1 MTAIPAE
8 LSAALAGRYD
18 LERVVGR
25 GGMATVYLARDV
37 RYGRAVAL
45 KVLHAE
51 LSATLGAERFQREI
65 QIAARLSH
73 PHILMLIEA
82 GEAAGQL
89 YYVMPFVDG
98 ESLRQKL
105 VRQRTLPPAEVATL
119 IKEVAGALDY
129 AHTQGVVHRDIK
141 PENILLSAGHALVAD
156 FGIAKAV
163 TTATDQA
170 LTRTGFPLGT
180 VGYMSPEQAAGLTNL
195 NERSDVYSLAAT
207 SYEMLLGELPG
218 MWPGDEASRTGRFT
232 DAPARQRAALDR
244 LPAAVEGVLV
254 RGLLLRD
261 TLRFPSPG
269 AFADALSAA
278 LVPTPRYRSTE
289 ADQILARAAELDA
302 TQPTTDRG
310 LSLGGLQR
318 IAGEVGIAPEHV
330 ERAAREVVRQEPSPM
345 VRRNPFLGS
354 PTRAVTVRVAR
365 GQFTEADAAVMVG
378 TIRSTLGNLGNLSM
392 LGRELSWQSMP
403 YGGGTGRHVYIALR
417 PVSGGT
423 EIRIEENFQQRAG
436 GYFGGIMGGVG
447 GGGMGAVIGLSINL
461 LHLQSPGAI
470 GAVVLCHI
478 SATYLLARR
487 LFRRHVEKRTA
498 ELGQLADRLA
508 AYLEDPS
515 RR

>member
-1 MTAIPAE
+1 MTTIPAG
-8 LSAALAGRYD
+8 LSTALAGRYD

-25 GGMATVYLARDV
+25 GGMATVYLARDL
-37 RYGRAVAL
+37 RYGRPVAL

-98 ESLRQKL
+98 ESLRQRL
-105 VRQRTLPPAEVATL
+105 LRQRTLRPPEVAGL
-119 IKEVAGALDY
+119 VREVAGALDY

-195 NERSDVYSLAAT
+195 NERTDVYSLAAT
-207 SYEMLLGELPG
+207 TYEMLLGELPG
-218 MWPGDEASRTGRFT
+218 MWPGEEASRAGRFIE
-232 DAPARQRAALDR
+232 APSRQRTALDL
-244 LPAAVEGVLV
+244 LPGGVEAVLV
-254 RGLLLRD
+254 RGLQLRE
-261 TLRFPSPG
+261 TQRYPTPG
-269 AFADALSAA
+269 AFADALAEA
-278 LVPTPRYRSTE
+278 LGPRPRYRSTE

-302 TQPTTDRG
+302 QPTTDRG
-310 LSLGGLQR
+310 MSLAGLQR

-330 ERAAREVVRQEPSPM
+330 QQAAREVVRRDQSPP
-345 VRRNPFLGS
+345 VRVNPFLGS
-354 PTRAVTVRVAR
+354 PTRAVCVRVAR
-365 GQFTEADAAVMVG
+365 GQFTEAHAAAMVG
-378 TIRSTLGNLGNLSM
+378 TIRSTLGNMGNLSM

-403 YGGGTGRHVYIALR
+403 YGSGQGRHVFVALR
-417 PVSGGT
+417 PVGSGT

-447 GGGMGAVIGLSINL
+447 GGGMGAVIGLSVNL
-461 LHLQSPGAI
+461 LHLNSPAAI
-470 GAVVLCHI
+470 GGVILGHL

-487 LFRRHVEKRTA
+487 LLRRHVTRRTE
-498 ELGQLADRLA
+498 ELDQLADRLA
-508 AYLEDPS
+508 AYLDDPS